1 MAASPLAETTGVA
14 VRCRTPR
21 AVNAP
26 GMLAWERQRR
36 TRRPASC
43 PAAGRPGM
51 ARGGRRPRRRGY
63 AQLRSPLVSTKN
75 QAVKLRLSSN
85 PRSLMHTLL
94 SWQLK
99 NPQTGTSEHELK
111 ERACR
116 IALSALLR
124 GRAGGDPHELRLLA
138 RRSRPGVRSTRPGP
152 YAGSALRRN
161 PDMFSMAVAAMCRRR
176 IAAAAALAAALIA
189 PGAAAAAAAAPA
201 AQASVSHPALA
212 SGYGGSRA
220 GNAALNWAEGHARGC
235 WYSYGGSSCS
245 PGYDCSGLVMAAF
258 GHGAGVWLPHSTYS
272 MLGSRHLHR
281 ISLSQ
286 ARRGDLM
293 FYGSGHVEI
302 NTIWYH
308 QTFGAHHSG
317 QRVGWR

>member
-1 MAASPLAETTGVA
+1 
-14 VRCRTPR
+14 
-21 AVNAP
+21 
-26 GMLAWERQRR
+26 
-36 TRRPASC
+36 
-43 PAAGRPGM
+43 
-51 ARGGRRPRRRGY
+51 
-63 AQLRSPLVSTKN
+63 
-75 QAVKLRLSSN
+75 
-85 PRSLMHTLL
+85 
-94 SWQLK
+94 
-99 NPQTGTSEHELK
+99 
-111 ERACR
+111 
-116 IALSALLR
+116 
-124 GRAGGDPHELRLLA
+124 
-138 RRSRPGVRSTRPGP
+138 
-152 YAGSALRRN
+152 
-161 PDMFSMAVAAMCRRR
+161 MFSMTVAAMRRRR

-201 AQASVSHPALA
+201 AQASVSHPARTG
-212 SGYGGSRA
+212 GYGGSRA

-258 GHGAGVWLPHSTYS
+258 GHGAGIWLPHSTYS

-317 QRVGWR
+317 TRVGWRTWSQWWHPTAAYRVW